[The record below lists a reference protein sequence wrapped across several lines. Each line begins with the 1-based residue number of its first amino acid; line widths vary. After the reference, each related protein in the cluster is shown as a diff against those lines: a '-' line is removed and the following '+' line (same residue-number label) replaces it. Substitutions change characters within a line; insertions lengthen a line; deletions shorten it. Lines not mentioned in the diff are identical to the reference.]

1 MRRDVQILCALQFI
15 NLATCPALLSAF
27 FLVSPALPSIHLFAI
42 PLASPQDSAPARHVS
57 PGDGSPSSPH
67 SPGARRIAT
76 ASRIAAFI
84 GCVALL
90 GALCLLAPRRTALE
104 TRADDA
110 VEISSSRS
118 AAVRFF
124 AFGDWGRN
132 GTFNQSLIAQQVRRT
147 PFLIVLHAMGAVG
160 QQMVPQFVV
169 SVGDNFYDEG
179 LTNVND
185 DKFARSFTNIYTH
198 RSLQVPWYAVLG
210 NHDYYGNVLA
220 QLHPALANRDPRWVC
235 RRSMALS
242 LPLCPSASVDCVD
255 LVDLFLY
262 DTTPLVPAY
271 RHKQGRRVD
280 WRGLNTANWTQQE
293 TTQLQELE
301 GWLGNS
307 RARWKVVVGHHPV
320 FSYGHHGHQQEMI
333 HRVKPLLERYGVDAY
348 LNGHDHNMQH
358 VKKDDSP
365 VHYFTV
371 GGGSKAWRSDAPS
384 QAPGLRFYF
393 PGQGF
398 SALQVDRDRLS
409 VAFYGVDG
417 QQMYSTTL
425 RK

>member
-1 MRRDVQILCALQFI
+1 MVGGAEAASGVMVHVTTPLLPREV
-15 NLATCPALLSAF
+15 PAS
-27 FLVSPALPSIHLFAI
+27 
-42 PLASPQDSAPARHVS
+42 ARHVS
-57 PGDGSPSSPH
+57 SGDGGPSTPH

-76 ASRIAAFI
+76 AARIAAVV

-90 GALCLLAPRRTALE
+90 TALCLLEPRRAGLA

-110 VEISSSRS
+110 AESSSS
-118 AAVRFF
+118 SSSSSSTAARFF

-132 GTFNQSLIAQQVRRT
+132 GTFNQSLIAHQVRRT
-147 PFLIVLHAMGAVG
+147 RCLIVPLAVTTHAIHTPLPCNAKFLVRLCGADGCSGAANGSAVRG
-160 QQMVPQFVV
+160 V
-169 SVGDNFYDEG
+169 
-179 LTNVND
+179 
-185 DKFARSFTNIYTH
+185 
-198 RSLQVPWYAVLG
+198 VLG
-210 NHDYYGNVLA
+210 NHDYYGNALA

-235 RRSMALS
+235 HRSMALS
-242 LPLCPSASVDCVD
+242 LPLCPSASVD

-280 WRGLNTANWTQQE
+280 WRGLNTANWTLQE
-293 TTQLQELE
+293 AAQLQELE

-320 FSYGHHGHQQEMI
+320 FSYGHHGDQQEMI
-333 HRVKPLLERYGVDAY
+333 DRVKPLLERYGVDAY

-384 QAPGLRFYF
+384 EAPGLRFYF

-398 SALQVDRDRLS
+398 SALQVDRDRLTVAFYGLRFYFPGQGFSALQVDKLS

-417 QQMYSTTL
+417 QQMYSTPL
-425 RK
+425 L

>member
-1 MRRDVQILCALQFI
+1 MAGGAEAASGVVVDVS
-15 NLATCPALLSAF
+15 TPLLPREAARSREC
-27 FLVSPALPSIHLFAI
+27 VS
-42 PLASPQDSAPARHVS
+42 SPN
-57 PGDGSPSSPH
+57 GSPSPPH
-67 SPGARRIAT
+67 SPAARRIVA
-76 ASRIAAFI
+76 AAKIAAI
-84 GCVALL
+84 VGCVALL
-90 GALCLLAPRRTALE
+90 GALCLLVPRRAALE
-104 TRADDA
+104 TSADDA
-110 VEISSSRS
+110 VSSSSSS

-132 GTFNQSLIAQQVRRT
+132 GTFNQSLIAQQ
-147 PFLIVLHAMGAVG
+147 MGTVG
-160 QQMVPQFVV
+160 QQMAPQFVV

-179 LTNVND
+179 LTDVND
-185 DKFARSFTNIYTH
+185 DQFTRSFSNIYTH

-210 NHDYYGNVLA
+210 NHDYYGNALA

-242 LPLCPSASVDCVD
+242 LPLCAAPTVDCAD

-262 DTTPLVPAY
+262 DSTPLVPAY
-271 RHKQGRRVD
+271 RHKKGRRVD
-280 WRGLNTANWTQQE
+280 WRGLNTGNWSQQE
-293 TTQLQELE
+293 AAQLQELE
-301 GWLGNS
+301 GWVGNS

-320 FSYGHHGHQQEMI
+320 FSYGHHGHQQEMVD
-333 HRVKPLLERYGVDAY
+333 RVKPLLERYGVDAY

-358 VKKDDSP
+358 VKRDDSP

-384 QAPGLRFYF
+384 EAPGLRFYF

-398 SALQVDRDRLS
+398 SALHVDTDTLS

>member
-1 MRRDVQILCALQFI
+1 MAGGAEAASDVMVHV
-15 NLATCPALLSAF
+15 NTPLL
-27 FLVSPALPSIHLFAI
+27 PRE
-42 PLASPQDSAPARHVS
+42 DSAPARHVS
-57 PGDGSPSSPH
+57 PGDVSPSTPH
-67 SPGARRIAT
+67 SPGARRIA
-76 ASRIAAFI
+76 AAARIAAVV

-90 GALCLLAPRRTALE
+90 AALCVLVPRRTALE
-104 TRADDA
+104 TRADNA
-110 VEISSSRS
+110 VNASS

-132 GTFNQSLIAQQVRRT
+132 GTFNQSLIAQQ
-147 PFLIVLHAMGAVG
+147 MGAVG

-179 LTNVND
+179 LTDVND
-185 DKFARSFTNIYTH
+185 DEFARSFTNIYTH
-198 RSLQVPWYAVLG
+198 RTLQVPWYAVLG
-210 NHDYYGNVLA
+210 NHDYYGNALA

-271 RHKQGRRVD
+271 RHKKGRRVD

-293 TTQLQELE
+293 AAQLQELE

-320 FSYGHHGHQQEMI
+320 FSYGHHGDQQEMI

-358 VKKDDSP
+358 VKKGDSP

-371 GGGSKAWRSDAPS
+371 GGGSKAWRSDAPA

-398 SALQVDRDRLS
+398 SALQVDRDTLS

-417 QQMYSTTL
+417 QQMYSSTL

>member
-147 PFLIVLHAMGAVG
+147 PFLIVLHAVTTRHPHTPSLLCNAPIFPSTLCGGDGCSGATNG
-160 QQMVPQFVV
+160 P
-169 SVGDNFYDEG
+169 SVCG
-179 LTNVND
+179 
-185 DKFARSFTNIYTH
+185 
-198 RSLQVPWYAVLG
+198 
-210 NHDYYGNVLA
+210 
-220 QLHPALANRDPRWVC
+220 
-235 RRSMALS
+235 
-242 LPLCPSASVDCVD
+242 
-255 LVDLFLY
+255 
-262 DTTPLVPAY
+262 
-271 RHKQGRRVD
+271 
-280 WRGLNTANWTQQE
+280 
-293 TTQLQELE
+293 
-301 GWLGNS
+301 
-307 RARWKVVVGHHPV
+307 
-320 FSYGHHGHQQEMI
+320 
-333 HRVKPLLERYGVDAY
+333 
-348 LNGHDHNMQH
+348 
-358 VKKDDSP
+358 
-365 VHYFTV
+365 V
-371 GGGSKAWRSDAPS
+371 GGG
-384 QAPGLRFYF
+384 QL
-393 PGQGF
+393 
-398 SALQVDRDRLS
+398 L
-409 VAFYGVDG
+409 
-417 QQMYSTTL
+417 
-425 RK
+425 

>member
-1 MRRDVQILCALQFI
+1 MAGGAEAASDV
-15 NLATCPALLSAF
+15 TVHVTTPLLPRE
-27 FLVSPALPSIHLFAI
+27 V
-42 PLASPQDSAPARHVS
+42 SAPARHMTLS
-57 PGDGSPSSPH
+57 DGSPSTPH
-67 SPGARRIAT
+67 SPGARRIA
-76 ASRIAAFI
+76 AAARIAAVV

-90 GALCLLAPRRTALE
+90 AALCLLEPRRAGLA
-104 TRADDA
+104 TRADGA
-110 VEISSSRS
+110 AESSSSSSSSSSS
-118 AAVRFF
+118 AAVSFF

-132 GTFNQSLIAQQVRRT
+132 GTFNQSLIAQQ
-147 PFLIVLHAMGAVG
+147 MGAVG
-160 QQMVPQFVV
+160 QQMAPQFVV

-179 LTNVND
+179 LTDVND
-185 DKFARSFTNIYTH
+185 DEFARSFTNIYTH
-198 RSLQVPWYAVLG
+198 RTLQVPWYAVLG

-271 RHKQGRRVD
+271 RHKKGRRVD
-280 WRGLNTANWTQQE
+280 WRGLNSANWTLQE
-293 TTQLQELE
+293 AAQLQELE

-320 FSYGHHGHQQEMI
+320 FSYGHHGDQQEMI
-333 HRVKPLLERYGVDAY
+333 DRVKPLLERYGVDAY
-348 LNGHDHNMQH
+348 LNGHDHDMQH
-358 VKKDDSP
+358 VKRDDSP

-384 QAPGLRFYF
+384 EAPGLRFYF

-409 VAFYGVDG
+409 VTFYGVDG

-425 RK
+425 EK